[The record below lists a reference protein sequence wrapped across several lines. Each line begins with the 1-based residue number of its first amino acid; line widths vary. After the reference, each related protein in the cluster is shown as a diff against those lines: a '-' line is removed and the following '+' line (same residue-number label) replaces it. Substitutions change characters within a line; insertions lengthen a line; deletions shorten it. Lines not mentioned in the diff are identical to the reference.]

1 VRASTERLKME
12 GVASSDG
19 GGEKKMYAFQKE
31 KQHESG
37 IVVEWHDMEVI
48 LKLAQGYYSLFTE

>member
-1 VRASTERLKME
+1 ME